1 MLGAPGIPRTEAVDT
16 NPLAGMAAA
25 GRAAAPPMNGPPNL
39 CAPAQSRPKP
49 PYPNQGSDLAA
60 VVATMAKRA
69 I

>member
-16 NPLAGMAAA
+16 NPLDGMAAA
-25 GRAAAPPMNGPPNL
+25 GRAAEPLMNGPPNL
-39 CAPAQSRPKP
+39 CAPAQPRPKP
-49 PYPNQGSDLAA
+49 PYPNQGSDSAA